1 MILRR
6 LYEYYRHI
14 ESKEEVPKIGFQ
26 RKEIPFVIVID
37 HKGRFHHLW
46 DTRSKVGRRLV
57 GKLFLVPAEVHR
69 SGQNAWKKANLLWDH
84 PGYLFG
90 THPTKPEMGRKQHF
104 SFVERIREV
113 FGEVPEDEGVM
124 AVLRF
129 LESRAFEVMYSD
141 PYWMEIEHQHPFMSF
156 QLLGDKGLVCE
167 REGVKAI
174 ISQMAM
180 IDNTPRQ
187 TCLITGKK
195 TGVVR
200 LHPKIKRVPGAQN
213 SGAPFVSFNISAF
226 YSYGKKQG
234 ENAPIGKVTA
244 FAYATAL
251 NRLLRDTNH
260 HIYLGEMTM
269 VYWSKEVHP
278 IEKVFHTCFM
288 QSLPTDQER
297 EALQELLQASFDES
311 RKDLDMPFYVLGLS
325 PNAAR
330 LSIRCWY
337 EGTIRQTLHHI
348 QQYFD
353 ELKLL
358 KRSSESYEIPMG
370 RLLLSTANDHTW
382 DNVPANLTGALLSAI
397 LNGTNYPETL
407 LSAVIRRIRSGV
419 ARKYTKRNIFMPH
432 ITYERIALLKAIFIR
447 NYKKK
452 IALFLDRSCNDI
464 GYLLGRLFATSEH
477 LHTTTQ
483 SLSTTV
489 TRDRYYRTAST
500 TPQAIFP
507 FLTDMAYR
515 QLRDAKIS
523 VRRRYGQMIDEIMEH
538 LDELPK
544 SLSLKEQGL
553 FAIGYYHQR
562 QTFFSQTDLLNE
574 EKV

>member
-6 LYEYYRHI
+6 LYEYYRYI

-37 HKGRFHHLW
+37 QRGRFHHIW
-46 DTRSKVGRRLV
+46 DTRSKEGRRLV

-90 THPTKPEMGRKQHF
+90 IHPTKPEMGRKQHL
-104 SFVERIREV
+104 SFLQRIREV
-113 FGEVPEDEGVM
+113 FGDVPKDEGVL

-129 LESRAFEVMYSD
+129 LESHAFEEMQAD
-141 PYWMEIEHQHPFMSF
+141 PHWNEIANHHPFMSF
-156 QLLGDKGLVCE
+156 QLLGDDGLVCE
-167 REGVKAI
+167 RDGVKAI

-180 IDNTPRQ
+180 VDDAALQ
-187 TCLITGKK
+187 TCLVTGQKR
-195 TGVVR
+195 GVVR
-200 LHPKIKRVPGAQN
+200 LHPKIKRVLGAQN
-213 SGAPFVSFNISAF
+213 SGAPFVSFNLPAF
-226 YSYGKKQG
+226 NSYGKKQG
-234 ENAPIGKVTA
+234 ENAPIGKMTA

-251 NRLLRDTNH
+251 NRLLRDPDH

-269 VYWSKEVHP
+269 VYWSKEPHP
-278 IEKVFHTCFM
+278 IEKIFHTCVM
-288 QSLPTDQER
+288 QSLLTDQEK
-297 EALQELLQASFDES
+297 EALKRLLQASWDKS
-311 RKDLDMPFYVLGLS
+311 RQDLDTPFYVLGLS

-337 EGTIRQTLHHI
+337 EGTIRQTLRHI

-358 KRSSESYEIPMG
+358 KRSNESSEIPMG

-382 DNVPANLTGALLSAI
+382 DNVPPNLTGALLNAI

-407 LSAVIRRIRSGV
+407 LLALIRRIRSGV

-452 IALFLDRSCNDI
+452 ITPLLDRSCNDI
-464 GYLLGRLFATSEH
+464 GYLLGRLFATFEH

-483 SLSTTV
+483 ALSTTV
-489 TRDRYYRTAST
+489 VRDRYYRTAST

-507 FLTDMAYR
+507 FLTKIAYL
-515 QLRDAKIS
+515 QLQDVNTS
-523 VRRRYGQMIDEIMEH
+523 VRHQYGQMIDEIMDW
-538 LDELPK
+538 LDGWPK
-544 SLSLKEQGL
+544 SLPLKEQGL

-562 QTFFSQTDLLNE
+562 QTFFSQTGLSNE
-574 EKV
+574 EKI

>member
-6 LYEYYRHI
+6 LYEYYRYI

-26 RKEIPFVIVID
+26 RKEIPFVVVID
-37 HKGRFHHLW
+37 ERGQFHHIW
-46 DTRSKVGRRLV
+46 DTRSKEGRRLV
-57 GKLFLVPAEVHR
+57 GKLFLVPSEVHR

-90 THPTKPEMGRKQHF
+90 IHPTKPEMGKKQHL
-104 SFVERIREV
+104 SFLQRIREV
-113 FGEVPEDEGVM
+113 FGEVPKDEGVL
-124 AVLRF
+124 AILHF
-129 LESRAFEVMYSD
+129 LESRNFETMQTD
-141 PYWMEIEHQHPFMSF
+141 PHWSEIVNHHPFMSF
-156 QLLGDKGLVCE
+156 QLLGDDGLVCE
-167 REGVKAI
+167 REGVKSI

-180 IDNTPRQ
+180 VDDAPLQ
-187 TCLITGKK
+187 TCLVTGQKR
-195 TGVVR
+195 GVVR

-213 SGAPFVSFNISAF
+213 SGAPFVSFNLPSF
-226 YSYGKKQG
+226 NSYGKKQG
-234 ENAPIGKVTA
+234 ENAPIGKTTA

-251 NRLLRDTNH
+251 NRLLRDPGH

-269 VYWSKEVHP
+269 VYWSREPHP
-278 IEKVFHTCFM
+278 IEKIFHTCFM
-288 QSLPTDQER
+288 QSQPTDQEK
-297 EALQELLQASFDES
+297 EALQTLLKASYDKD
-311 RKDLDMPFYVLGLS
+311 RKDLDIPLYVLGLS
-325 PNAAR
+325 PNAGR

-358 KRSSESYEIPMG
+358 KRSNESSEIPMG

-382 DNVPANLTGALLSAI
+382 DNVPPNLTGTLLSAI

-407 LSAVIRRIRSGV
+407 LLALIRRIRSGV

-447 NYKKK
+447 NYKKRV
-452 IALFLDRSCNDI
+452 ALSLDRSCYDVE
-464 GYLLGRLFATSEH
+464 YLLGRLFATFEH
-477 LHTTTQ
+477 LHTITQ
-483 SLSTTV
+483 SLSTTIV
-489 TRDRYYRTAST
+489 RDRYYRTAST

-507 FLTDMAYR
+507 FLTKIAYQ
-515 QLRDAKIS
+515 QLQDAKTS
-523 VRRRYGQMIDEIMEH
+523 VRHQYSQLIEEIMSR

-544 SLSLKEQGL
+544 SLPLKKQGI

-562 QTFFSQTDLLNE
+562 QTFFSQTDLSNE
-574 EKV
+574 EKL